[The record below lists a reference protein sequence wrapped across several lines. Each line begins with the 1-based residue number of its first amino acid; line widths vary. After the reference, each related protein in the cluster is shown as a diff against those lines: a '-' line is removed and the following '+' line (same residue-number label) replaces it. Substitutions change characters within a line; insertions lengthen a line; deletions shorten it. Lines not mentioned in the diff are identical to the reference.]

1 MFRQKRRGNLLLT
14 AIFIAALLFF
24 MCVVL
29 VSTNRQDISLSLFSE
44 HHLKAELAAESGLNQ
59 ALQLMRS
66 HSEWEAKLKSNF
78 KGTLSSGAEWSAEVK
93 PYESA
98 SVPAPN
104 PYLVITGI
112 GKSGAVRSEKRLLVE
127 ELRLA
132 DSIAAKGLKPH
143 LFGLAGTTAAG
154 DPTLVMLGP
163 SMKWSTVAAPE
174 KPLWDTFGCNGGPLS
189 ILRDK
194 DTVPASPKGPELKDD
209 RATAGLGGFYTY
221 EFGPAFA
228 AQFPA
233 SDKLTTLNFETNSMV
248 WRTQPLPTL
257 LAKVLQST
265 IDGDVNGKPRF
276 ETANLI
282 TGPIQVD
289 VSDHMGPVVEWY
301 VLNRARVM
309 SDQDFVYCPATH
321 HIFKGTHAKNVIAY
335 EGPFA
340 VNRGFNRGE
349 ATETDSAILKFDI
362 KRSSWSVYNDCIS
375 YKQGDDQFT
384 KAIGPRPDTSPMS
397 LEDRTIVAV
406 ANAPQRPLI
415 QASETGWRSIG
426 ANRQEQQWGIRYKGY
441 ARSLVKDT
449 TNEYS
454 IEGLPALSKSF
465 PSRIPAITAMV
476 YSNVNKRYDEST
488 VVSEQDIQWT
498 IMPNSTLIAQ
508 AGDELYAHGW
518 MSYRP
523 LESLSLTPV
532 DKKITP
538 DPYKV
543 SVLMH
548 YDGKHWQALP
558 QGLNNIIWDPKRY
571 ETIDPSM
578 VPISILDATTTV
590 YHLRRPVGIAG
601 YVTSANLMRRYVPLP
616 LNSVD

>member
-44 HHLKAELAAESGLNQ
+44 HHLKADLAAESGLNQ

-78 KGTLSSGAEWSAEVK
+78 RGTLSSGAEWSAEVK

-104 PYLVITGI
+104 PYLVITGV

-194 DTVPASPKGPELKDD
+194 DTVPASPKGPELKDE

-221 EFGPAFA
+221 QFGPAFA

-233 SDKLTTLNFETNSMV
+233 SDKLSTLNFETNNMV

-301 VLNRARVM
+301 VLKKERLM
-309 SDQDFVYCPATH
+309 SDQEFVYCPATH
-321 HIFKGTHAKNVIAY
+321 YLFKGSHAKNIIAS
-335 EGPFA
+335 EGQFD
-340 VNRGFNRGE
+340 VNKGFNRPE
-349 ATETDSAILKFDI
+349 AVASDSAILRFDL
-362 KRSSWSVYNDCIS
+362 KRGSWSVLNDLIS
-375 YKQGDDQFT
+375 YRPGDDQFT
-384 KAIGPRPDTSPMS
+384 IATGLRPDQSAMS
-397 LEDRTIVAV
+397 LEDKNILAVSSGPQKPLIVAS
-406 ANAPQRPLI
+406 A
-415 QASETGWRSIG
+415 TGWTTAGS
-426 ANRQEQQWGIRYKGY
+426 NRLEQPWGLIYKG
-441 ARSLVKDT
+441 APRSLFRERS
-449 TNEYS
+449 NEFA
-454 IEGLPALSKSF
+454 IEGLAALSKAF
-465 PSRIPAITAMV
+465 PVQIPATTAKV
-476 YSNVNKRYDEST
+476 YSSTDKQWIDST
-488 VVSEQDIQWT
+488 VVAEQAIELS
-498 IMPNSTLIAQ
+498 ILANSALTTA
-508 AGDELYAHGW
+508 AYDDLYTFGFL
-518 MSYRP
+518 SYR
-523 LESLSLTPV
+523 SLDSLGQNLV
-532 DKKITP
+532 DKRITP
-538 DPYKV
+538 DPYRV
-543 SVLMH
+543 SLLLH
-548 YDGKHWQALP
+548 FDGQKWQALP
-558 QGLNNIIWDPKRY
+558 QGLHAAIWDPQRY
-571 ETIDPSM
+571 PSPNPSM
-578 VPISILDATTTV
+578 VPISTQDGQNCL
-590 YHLRRPVGIAG
+590 LSRPVGLAG
-601 YVTSANLMRRYVPLP
+601 YLTNANLMRRYVPF
-616 LNSVD
+616 SR